1 MVVLRPLLCLIIIKC
16 LLFPHHSPTNFEI
29 QKYYKNEPRFNAV
42 ISRDNLQKIKDG
54 AYIITLD
61 EYSDIGSH
69 WVALH
74 VNNNNVTYF
83 HSFGVDNI
91 PNEIKAFI
99 KNKNIKKKNIFRVK
113 AYDSVMC
120 GYFCIEFTDFMFN
133 GKILTEY
140 TNIFHQIILRNKMT

>member
-83 HSFGVDNI
+83 HSFGVDSI

-99 KNKNIKKKNIFRVK
+99 KNKNIKKKKHF
-113 AYDSVMC
+113 
-120 GYFCIEFTDFMFN
+120 
-133 GKILTEY
+133 
-140 TNIFHQIILRNKMT
+140 